1 MSLRDV
7 IAADALTV
15 FCNTGDFAEI
25 VTYYPHRFF
34 GEAVRP
40 ARAIKA
46 VVIREQI
53 ETLSED
59 VITNAPSFEVHVAN
73 SSTLGISSD
82 EIDTGGDQIEFPPRD
97 GKTAERRTIT
107 RLVTQDN
114 GMLVLECR

>member
-1 MSLRDV
+1 MTLREQ
-7 IAADALTV
+7 IEADAITV
-15 FCNTGDFAEI
+15 FLNTGEFAEL
-25 VTYYPHRFF
+25 VTYYPHRFY
-34 GEAVRP
+34 GES
-40 ARAIKA
+40 AREPRSISAI
-46 VVIREQI
+46 VVREQI
-53 ETLSED
+53 EVLSED

-114 GMLVLECR
+114 GMLILECR